1 MSCSKASAG
10 KRLRGPQDNNA
21 EPSASN
27 AMPIPILMYHQI
39 DIPPVRGTPLRGLVV
54 HPKDFHNQMRWLK
67 WSGYQ
72 GLSMRD
78 LEPFLAGKK
87 QGRVFGITLDD
98 GYKNNFDNALPI
110 LVKHGFTATCYGVS
124 SQIGGTNAWD
134 AGLVA
139 EKPLMGIQEWAG
151 WLKSGMEIGGHT
163 RTHADLTALPDD
175 AAREEINDCK
185 VDFERA
191 LDCEV
196 RHFCYPFGRFAPH
209 HSDMVREAGYLTAT
223 TTRRGRAQSNSLA
236 MELPR
241 VMVARATYLLQLF
254 VKMASAY
261 EDKRG

>member
-1 MSCSKASAG
+1 
-10 KRLRGPQDNNA
+10 
-21 EPSASN
+21 
-27 AMPIPILMYHQI
+27 MPIPILMYHQI

-67 WSGYQ
+67 WTGYQ

-78 LEPFLAGKK
+78 LEPYLQGQK

-98 GYKNNFDNALPI
+98 GYKNNFDNALPV
-110 LVKHGFTATCYGVS
+110 LNKYGFTATCYGVS

-139 EKPLMGIQEWAG
+139 EKPLMGLEEWAG
-151 WLKSGMEIGGHT
+151 WLASGMEIGAHT
-163 RTHADLTALPDD
+163 RSHADLTALSDP
-175 AAREEINDCK
+175 AAMDEISGCK
-185 VDFERA
+185 SDFERK

-196 RHFCYPFGRFAPH
+196 RHFCYPFGRFSPAH
-209 HSDMVREAGYLTAT
+209 TEMARKAGYVTAT
-223 TTRRGRAQSNSLA
+223 TTRRGRTHTKHNA

-254 VKMASAY
+254 VKMGTAY

>member
-1 MSCSKASAG
+1 M
-10 KRLRGPQDNNA
+10 RPFGP
-21 EPSASN
+21 N

-39 DIPPVRGTPLRGLVV
+39 DIPPIRGTPLRGLVV
-54 HPKDFHNQMRWLK
+54 HPKDFNNQMRWLK
-67 WSGYQ
+67 WIGYR

-78 LEPFLAGKK
+78 LEPYLAGKQ

-98 GYKNNFDNALPI
+98 GYKNNFDNALPV
-110 LVKHGFTATCYGVS
+110 LMKYGFTATCYGVS

-139 EKPLMGIQEWAG
+139 EKQLMGIQEWAG
-151 WLKSGMEIGGHT
+151 WLKSGMEIGAHT
-163 RTHADLTALPDD
+163 RTHADLTALSDD
-175 AAREEINDCK
+175 AAIEEISGCK
-185 VDFERA
+185 TDFERE

-196 RHFCYPFGRFAPH
+196 RHFCYPFGRFGSNH
-209 HSDMVREAGYLTAT
+209 TDLVRKMGYLTAT
-223 TTRRGRAQSNSLA
+223 TTRRGRTQTNHNA

-254 VKMASAY
+254 VKMGTSY

>member
-1 MSCSKASAG
+1 MS
-10 KRLRGPQDNNA
+10 
-21 EPSASN
+21 
-27 AMPIPILMYHQI
+27 IPILMYHQI

-67 WSGYQ
+67 WTGYQ

-78 LEPFLAGKK
+78 LEPYLQGKK

-110 LVKHGFTATCYGVS
+110 LTKHGFTATCYGVS
-124 SQIGGTNAWD
+124 SQIGGTNVWD

-139 EKPLMGIQEWAG
+139 PKPLMGVQEWSG
-151 WLKSGMEIGGHT
+151 WLKSGMEIGAHT
-163 RTHADLTALPDD
+163 RTHADLTTLSDD
-175 AAREEINDCK
+175 AAMEEISGCK
-185 VDFERA
+185 TDFEREM
-191 LDCEV
+191 DCEV
-196 RHFCYPFGRFAPH
+196 RHFCYPFGRFG
-209 HSDMVREAGYLTAT
+209 SKQTDMVRKTGYVTAT
-223 TTRRGRAQSNSLA
+223 TTRRGRTQANHNS

-254 VKMASAY
+254 LKMGTSY

>member
-1 MSCSKASAG
+1 MMRSIAP
-10 KRLRGPQDNNA
+10 LH
-21 EPSASN
+21 

-39 DIPPVRGTPLRGLVV
+39 DIPPARGTPLRGLVV
-54 HPKDFHNQMRWLK
+54 HPKDFNNQMRCLK
-67 WSGYQ
+67 WFGYQ
-72 GLSMRD
+72 GMSMRD
-78 LEPFLAGKK
+78 LEPYLTGNK

-139 EKPLMGIQEWAG
+139 EKPLMGLSEWAG

-163 RTHADLTALPDD
+163 RTHADLTKLPNE
-175 AAREEINDCK
+175 AAFEEISGCK
-185 VDFERA
+185 TDFQRE

-196 RHFCYPFGRFAPH
+196 RHFCYPYGRFANT
-209 HSDMVREAGYLTAT
+209 HSNMVTMSGYQTAT
-223 TTRRGRAQSNSLA
+223 TTERGRVQSDSEA

-241 VMVARATYLLQLF
+241 VMVARATYILQLI
-254 VKMASAY
+254 VKIHTTY
-261 EDKRG
+261 EDRRR

>member
-196 RHFCYPFGRFAPH
+196 RHFCYPFGRLAPH

-241 VMVARATYLLQLF
+241 VMVARGTYLLQLF
-254 VKMASAY
+254 VKIWTAY